1 MKKFLLLLFSLS
13 CFATLAVAGTITG
26 QIQTPSTGRGV
37 PNGTLTFSLSQVAV
51 ISGTATLAGNGNCW
65 TDTNGS
71 VVGLPGDA
79 AVAAPVLASNLGS
92 GTLAAGTYFVRYT
105 WSNATGESQPSA
117 ERSLTLSSAGT
128 LIVQAPVNVP
138 TAATSTKVYISA
150 TSGAETLQGSVAVA
164 NGVIGGNY
172 SQTSPLAAGAAMPT
186 SNTSVCQIRF
196 NDELQ
201 PSYTG
206 YSVAFTNLNG
216 AGIAG
221 FPQKWYLSGG
231 SNGTVNVGVGLPL
244 YSGVVVYPQ
253 PIVSNPAANAMQS
266 LNGPLN
272 MNGFAILNTT
282 ITNPNGAVVLQE
294 NSPPAGLANNDILYA
309 DSTAHRFKMINNNG
323 AADFIVGANTADVL
337 ANKTIDT
344 AGGNTIKING
354 NTLNAAAGTATV
366 TVPNSTDTLVARA
379 TTDTLTNKTF
389 GDTAVLNGSAL
400 ITSTPPTAGTN
411 TGWKLSMWS
420 NNFAIG
426 IASGTVAVVA
436 NPFLSLF
443 SSSSPPANDSSGS
456 TPDSH
461 AKVTLGADGSL
472 TLAGSTSGS
481 TVVKPSASASGTLT
495 LPAATD
501 QLVARATTDTLTN
514 KTFDTA
520 GAGNVFKING
530 TQISSVTGSGAAV
543 LATSPQLTT
552 PNIGASSGNTHT
564 FVNQTAPSN
573 PPVGSIVIY
582 GDSGSGNLACR
593 NNSGTSCLSATA
605 TAPLVTTSANP
616 AATGVVR
623 VASTDTAVAFRN
635 AANTGDVTII
645 KDASDV
651 VQVGGSAGIKINGG
665 SALTTSNQSGTGSLC
680 MTTNCSMTTPNIGS
694 ATATAVTTTTA
705 NAATSG
711 VLRCAGNQACA
722 VARTPDNT
730 NDVQLGY
737 ALNGPLAVFGSI
749 AGSTSGVT
757 AAVGELRIDTGVTVQ
772 STGFKHFRLASGTS
786 CTTPGAQGSGCT
798 TGSIALPGPPFPD
811 ANYTLVCIMEGP
823 ATGSPVIQV
832 IGSKTASSFTLGV
845 MQVGNVASSYGAA
858 DCIAIHD

>member
-1 MKKFLLLLFSLS
+1 MKNIFLTVLTVLILVGSTF
-13 CFATLAVAGTITG
+13 AGTVTG

-37 PNGTLTFSLSQVAV
+37 PNSTLTFTLTQAAV
-51 ISGTATLAGNGNCW
+51 ISGTAAVAANANCW
-65 TDTNGS
+65 TDSSGN

-79 AVAAPVLASNLGS
+79 AIAAPALSSNIGSGSLGS
-92 GTLAAGTYFVRYT
+92 GTYFVRYT
-105 WSNATGESQPSA
+105 WANATGESQPSV
-117 ERSLTLSSAGT
+117 ERSLALSSAGT
-128 LIVQAPVNVP
+128 LVVQAPVNVP
-138 TAATSTKVYISA
+138 ATATSMKVYIGTAAGTES
-150 TSGAETLQGSVAVA
+150 LQGSVAVT
-164 NGVIGGNY
+164 NGVPAGNY
-172 SQTSPLAAGAAMPT
+172 SQAVALVAGAALPA
-186 SNTSVCQIRF
+186 SNTSACQIRF

-206 YSVAFTNLNG
+206 YSVAFTNVNG

-272 MNGFAILNTT
+272 MNGFSILNTT
-282 ITNPNGAVVLQE
+282 ITNPNGAVVLAE
-294 NSPPAGLANNDILYA
+294 NAPPSGMANNDILYA

-400 ITSTPPTAGTN
+400 ITAAPPTAGSN

-530 TQISSVTGSGAAV
+530 TQISSVTGTGATV

-623 VASTDTAVAFRN
+623 VASGDVALAFRN

-651 VQVGGSAGIKINGG
+651 VQVGGAAGIKIN
-665 SALTTSNQSGTGSLC
+665 
-680 MTTNCSMTTPNIGS
+680 
-694 ATATAVTTTTA
+694 
-705 NAATSG
+705 
-711 VLRCAGNQACA
+711 
-722 VARTPDNT
+722 
-730 NDVQLGY
+730 
-737 ALNGPLAVFGSI
+737 
-749 AGSTSGVT
+749 
-757 AAVGELRIDTGVTVQ
+757 
-772 STGFKHFRLASGTS
+772 
-786 CTTPGAQGSGCT
+786 
-798 TGSIALPGPPFPD
+798 
-811 ANYTLVCIMEGP
+811 
-823 ATGSPVIQV
+823 
-832 IGSKTASSFTLGV
+832 
-845 MQVGNVASSYGAA
+845 
-858 DCIAIHD
+858 